1 MSARLPKLKY
11 SADVLSRTW
20 QAGSMLMDYPG
31 DDLRARLD
39 LLEQTAQSLP
49 EKLGGGLGQTI
60 EHLRQA
66 PIRECQSDYVDTFD
80 TRRRGC
86 LFLTYFSHGDT
97 RNRGLALLRIKQVYM
112 KAGLHLTEDQL
123 PDHLSVVLEFSATT
137 DQQAGLKIMLDNRAG
152 MELLRL
158 HLNEIGSP
166 WRGALNAVSATLPA
180 LKGKDHE
187 AVQQLAAE
195 GPAEEMVGL
204 DPYGMPDLISS
215 SGGL

>member
-66 PIRECQSDYVDTFD
+66 PIRECQSDYVETFD

-86 LFLTYFSHGDT
+86 FFLAYFSHGDT
-97 RNRGLALLRIKQVYM
+97 RNRGLALLRIKQDDM
-112 KAGLHLTEDQL
+112 KAVRHMTDDQL
-123 PDHLSVVLEFSATT
+123 PYHLSDVLEFSATSV
-137 DQQAGLKIMLDNRAG
+137 QQSGLKNMLDNLVG
-152 MELLRL
+152 MEL
-158 HLNEIGSP
+158 
-166 WRGALNAVSATLPA
+166 
-180 LKGKDHE
+180 
-187 AVQQLAAE
+187 
-195 GPAEEMVGL
+195 
-204 DPYGMPDLISS
+204 
-215 SGGL
+215 